1 MTFED
6 LHEYFSTY
14 VQSQKIFNKF
24 ENNTNKECSLIS
36 VGNEIVM
43 LTRIKVN
50 RYHNNNFIFS
60 IKLLNDNIVEIKS
73 TIKTPCF
80 TDEYNVIIPQLI
92 RKIRSK
98 GFNEYT
104 FKKQE
109 ISTSCYGSNHKSSYL
124 VVSLNND
131 DDLMEKICLLLSIV
145 NVFNEKFYDK
155 LINHYNEN
163 IKKEGFK

>member
-1 MTFED
+1 MED
-6 LHEYFSTY
+6 KSFTY
-14 VQSQKIFNKF
+14 SYLRAILLGF
-24 ENNTNKECSLIS
+24 I
-36 VGNEIVM
+36 
-43 LTRIKVN
+43 
-50 RYHNNNFIFS
+50 IFS
-60 IKLLNDNIVEIKS
+60 IKLLNDSVVEIKS

-155 LINHYNEN
+155 LIKWRKLVL
-163 IKKEGFK
+163 I